1 MNVMQN
7 VIKGDIYMVD
17 FGQGIGSEIEGVR
30 PAVIIQNNI
39 GNKYSPITYVAPITY
54 SMHKAKLMGNIVV
67 SKEESS
73 LPRDGLIDINQ
84 IRAIDKSRL
93 NKYIGEVSNKTIEQF
108 SNFMQFIVNGDYT
121 MIKNNAA
128 TVTKYDDND
137 DVSIKTKTLQT
148 LENFYSSYQ
157 RNNSFS
163 SKFADNVFSSITDY
177 AIVGI
182 ISFLLGLLF
191 RK

>member
-1 MNVMQN
+1 MQN
-7 VIKGDIYMVD
+7 IIKGDIYMVD
-17 FGQGIGSEIEGVR
+17 FGQGIGSEIKGVR

-54 SMHKAKLMGNIVV
+54 SMYKAKLMGNIVV

-73 LPRDGLIDINQ
+73 LPKDGLIDINQ

-93 NKYIGEVSNKTIEQF
+93 NKYIGRVSNKTIEQF
-108 SNFMQFIVNGDYT
+108 SNFMQFIVNGDRT
-121 MIKNNAA
+121 MIKNNTA
-128 TVTKYDDND
+128 TKYNDNN